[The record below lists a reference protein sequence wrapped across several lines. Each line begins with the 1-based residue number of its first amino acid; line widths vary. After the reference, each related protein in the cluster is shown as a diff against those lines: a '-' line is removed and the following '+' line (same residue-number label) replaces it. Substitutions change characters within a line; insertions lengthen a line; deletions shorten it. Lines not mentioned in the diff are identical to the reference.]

1 MSQLEPGSPKQE
13 TDPGGRRCWW
23 TIDGKA
29 PRGIERGIPWVGWIL
44 FVVIVAIWNAWPEP
58 MPRLPVID
66 LENAYPDV
74 ADSIREASKAAREQ
88 PRSGKA
94 WGRLGMILM
103 ACGYGT
109 DSIVVFAE
117 AERLDPED
125 GRWPFLQGIE
135 LERTDPDRAV
145 ACIERAIAAE
155 PDRVLFRLRLAEMLI
170 ALGKLDEAQ
179 DPLQVA
185 RTLEPDNPR
194 TQLAWARWEY
204 RRGHLEQSLAHASR
218 AAELRPD
225 TRATHQ
231 LLARIHHRLNQPAA
245 AARQLEVVQRLP
257 ARSIIFPDPIT
268 NELGLLRRDPGRAL
282 DHAQFLLEQQQTESA
297 IRVLRGVVDRNPGV
311 LAAQI
316 ELWRALL
323 QAGKIVESEAAL
335 QAALG
340 HHPGSP
346 HLLLLRGIE
355 LFDAGQWGK
364 ATGWFKRSIAHQADN
379 AAAHYH
385 LGLCQAQQDDRS
397 AAIGS
402 LRAAVACEP
411 DHARAHTALGKLLLE
426 DKAFTAATRHLQTA
440 VKFAPDDPQPRKL
453 LEQARR
459 ARDQR

>member
-23 TIDGKA
+23 SIDGKA

-44 FVVIVAIWNAWPEP
+44 FAVIVATWNAWPEP

-74 ADSIREASKAAREQ
+74 ANSIREASKATREQ

-94 WGRLGMILM
+94 WGRLGMILL

-109 DSIVVFAE
+109 ESIVVFAE
-117 AERLDPED
+117 AGRLDPKD

-135 LERTDPDRAV
+135 LERSDPERAV
-145 ACIERAIAAE
+145 ACIGRAIAAE
-155 PDRVLFRLRLAEMLI
+155 SDRVLFRLRLAEMLI

-204 RRGHLEQSLAHASR
+204 RRGHLEQSLAHANR

-225 TRATHQ
+225 TRAIHQ

-268 NELGLLRRDPGRAL
+268 N
-282 DHAQFLLEQQQTESA
+282 SA
-297 IRVLRGVVDRNPGV
+297 CCGVIRVELLTTPSSCWSSNRPNRRSACYRESLTAIPGCSRHRSNCGEPSCRPARSSNPRRPCRRRWDTIPGHRNCCCC
-311 LAAQI
+311 
-316 ELWRALL
+316 
-323 QAGKIVESEAAL
+323 VESNCSI
-335 QAALG
+335 
-340 HHPGSP
+340 PGSGA
-346 HLLLLRGIE
+346 R
-355 LFDAGQWGK
+355 
-364 ATGWFKRSIAHQADN
+364 
-379 AAAHYH
+379 
-385 LGLCQAQQDDRS
+385 RS
-397 AAIGS
+397 AG
-402 LRAAVACEP
+402 
-411 DHARAHTALGKLLLE
+411 
-426 DKAFTAATRHLQTA
+426 
-440 VKFAPDDPQPRKL
+440 
-453 LEQARR
+453 
-459 ARDQR
+459 